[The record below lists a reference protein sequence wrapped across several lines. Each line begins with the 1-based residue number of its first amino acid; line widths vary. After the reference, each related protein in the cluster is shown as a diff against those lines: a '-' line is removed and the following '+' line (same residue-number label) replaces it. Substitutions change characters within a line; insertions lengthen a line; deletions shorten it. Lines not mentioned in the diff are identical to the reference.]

1 MASKPDL
8 YCIKSQRVTSHHRML
23 TVGTSSHLEKG
34 KGKEWLGREGKG
46 RRRRRCEQ
54 EEARL
59 TLVDGEGWVERQIC
73 HISSVNAGF
82 KLSLANPKLTR
93 QCF

>member
-1 MASKPDL
+1 MP
-8 YCIKSQRVTSHHRML
+8 

-46 RRRRRCEQ
+46 RRRRRSEQ
-54 EEARL
+54 EKARL
-59 TLVDGEGWVERQIC
+59 TLVDGEG